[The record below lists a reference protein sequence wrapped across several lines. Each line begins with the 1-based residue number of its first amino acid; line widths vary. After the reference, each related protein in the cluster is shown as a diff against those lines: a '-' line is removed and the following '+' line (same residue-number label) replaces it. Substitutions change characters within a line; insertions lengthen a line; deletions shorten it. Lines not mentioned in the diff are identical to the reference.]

1 MGKFSEKS
9 LKELIQK
16 IIDEDKVIEQGALFK
31 KINIEQENTVKEEI
45 LNKVLFSI
53 QEEGEIKVIEPKI
66 SDNKSDVVV
75 MKTVQKEDLT
85 RFFSQSKIS
94 DRGG

>member
-16 IIDEDKVIEQGALFK
+16 IIDEDKVIEQGVLFAK
-31 KINIEQENTVKEEI
+31 VNIEMKSVGKEEV
-45 LNKVLFSI
+45 LNKLLFSL
-53 QEEGEIKVIEPKI
+53 QERGEIKILEPKI
-66 SDNKSDVVV
+66 SDVKSDVVV
-75 MKTVQKEDLT
+75 LKTVQKEDLT
-85 RFFSQSKIS
+85 RFFSQGKML

>member
-1 MGKFSEKS
+1 MGKFSENS

-31 KINIEQENTVKEEI
+31 KIDIEKENIVKEEV
-45 LNKVLFSI
+45 LNKILFNL

-66 SDNKSDVVV
+66 SDDKSDVVV
-75 MKTVQKEDLT
+75 MKTVKKEDLT
-85 RFFSQSKIS
+85 RFFSQSKMS